1 MPQIYHNIR
10 ILHHYIKK
18 NAITL
23 KKMADVQKEY
33 EITIDVD
40 KRVLL
45 FDKLT
50 IFGGDDRTG
59 GSTPTR

>member
-1 MPQIYHNIR
+1 
-10 ILHHYIKK
+10 
-18 NAITL
+18 
-23 KKMADVQKEY
+23 MADVQKEY